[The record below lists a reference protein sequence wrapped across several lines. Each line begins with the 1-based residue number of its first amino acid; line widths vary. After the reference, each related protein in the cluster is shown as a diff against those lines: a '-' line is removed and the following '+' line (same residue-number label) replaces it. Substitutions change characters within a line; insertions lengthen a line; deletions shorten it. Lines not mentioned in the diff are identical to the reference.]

1 MPIAPQDIDA
11 KYKNTDMVWQVFVL
25 KDRHDF
31 LRHCVPVALT
41 GVERFQ
47 VIWRSEKRYDSTS
60 AEMQE

>member
-1 MPIAPQDIDA
+1 
-11 KYKNTDMVWQVFVL
+11 MVWQVFTL

-60 AEMQE
+60 AGMQE